1 MRSEHEMKK
10 NPYNM
15 LKLGVVGCAML
26 VGVSGAVLPLTG
38 MASAETV
45 TVVPIL
51 SPVASESTSPVQ
63 VKEVELTSKTQ
74 DLITNIKVPQ
84 LSGMLDTKYQ
94 EQTND
99 IILSHANKD
108 LANWEKE
115 AAQAAAD
122 AKTNG
127 FTYRPYELTINYVL
141 KSDGS
146 NNPAGVVSLEVT
158 TYAAT
163 GGTGMPRVDT
173 YNVLNREQG
182 QRVTLQDLLGD
193 NFKENVNTGIQAKI
207 NEKPENYFKDEF
219 KGISEEQGFYVE
231 KGEAVIVFP
240 KYSIAPGSSGTPEFR
255 FSLPEKWNMTPKP
268 VAPLPV
274 EKMKLDLVAS
284 DSLTN
289 AEGVSLVPLRKVAE
303 GLGYEVKWNQETYAA
318 ELKKGAGWTSV
329 SVGQDSYF
337 FAKMAPVTL
346 GTAPVILNDTL
357 YVPLKFV
364 TDILRADVKTGD
376 AGAIHIEQ

>member
-1 MRSEHEMKK
+1 MKR
-10 NPYNM
+10 NPFNM
-15 LKLGVVGCAML
+15 LKFGVVGCAIL
-26 VGVSGAVLPLTG
+26 VGVSGAILPLTG
-38 MASAETV
+38 MASAETAA
-45 TVVPIL
+45 VVPIL
-51 SPVASESTSPVQ
+51 SPIASESISSVQ
-63 VKEVELTSKTQ
+63 VKEVDLTSKTQ
-74 DLITNIKVPQ
+74 DLKTNIKVPQ

-108 LANWEKE
+108 LAIWENE

-127 FTYRPYELTINYVL
+127 FTYRPYELTIHYAL

-146 NNPAGVVSLEVT
+146 GNQAGVVSLEVT

-173 YNVLNREQG
+173 YNVLNHEQG

-193 NFKENVNTGIQAKI
+193 NFKENVNAGIQAQI
-207 NEKPENYFKDEF
+207 NEKPENYFKDAF
-219 KGISEEQGFYVE
+219 KGISEEQSFYVE

-240 KYSIAPGSSGTPEFR
+240 KYSIAPGSTGTPEFR
-255 FSLPEKWNMTPKP
+255 FNLPEKWQMTPKP
-268 VAPLPV
+268 VAPTPIV
-274 EKMKLDLVAS
+274 KMKLDLVAR

-303 GLGYEVKWNQETYAA
+303 GLDYEVKWNQETYAA
-318 ELKKGAGWTSV
+318 ELKKGAEWTSV
-329 SVGQDSYF
+329 SVGKDSYF
-337 FAKMAPVTL
+337 YAKMAPVTL

-364 TDILRADVKTGD
+364 TDILQADVKTSD
-376 AGAIHIEQ
+376 AGVIHFEQ